1 MQSTTFGIDLGTT
14 NSVAA
19 LWKNGSIE
27 VLAYKTGSRL
37 FPSCVAYNKKNPAQS
52 IVGYF
57 AKLKMQ
63 TTSYGVFHSCKRLL
77 GVTYDNPIVAKM
89 NGSVGYDIR
98 NGADD
103 KLVVAIQTES
113 GDVVKHPEDVGAM
126 ILSAIAEEMK
136 AYAGYDIRNAVITV
150 PAYFDQ
156 YKRDLTKL
164 AGQIAGLNVRAIIS
178 EPQAAAYAYLDFTNE
193 GRDSTFM
200 IYDLG
205 GGTFDVTIL
214 RCEGDQFTE
223 LATDGD
229 IFCGGLDFDKLI
241 LDEMKKR
248 YMDETGEPIPAKL
261 IAKVLSKCE
270 QAKIALL
277 TSPHTE
283 IDITDDV
290 IVDFTR
296 AEMNRLIGPKLAD
309 TLKICDRAIAAA
321 KITVSDIDSII
332 LVGGST
338 RLLLVEELLKGHF
351 PTIPIKGNI
360 SPDECVAYGAA
371 KYGHNLDIH
380 PDVNMTIPEPAFEVA
395 ELVPV
400 FDNSPPPVPA
410 PLCPPSS
417 APSSILHPPPVPGS
431 VEEYILAFESRY
443 PDLPPRDE
451 HIPTPQ
457 PSIEQ
462 PVVVTDIG
470 GVKYFARCP
479 SDIGIANRGRMEVLI
494 PRNTAL
500 PKLEKKLIRLRNVE
514 RPLIRIPLYQ
524 GNDPIAKNNGMLKRL
539 EVKLELHK
547 DAYLLIILDMKDDG
561 SLSVRVV
568 DFNTG
573 DSYEYKD
580 IQSAMS
586 QEELRGR
593 QDAVEQE
600 RRTRNYVS
608 EMDNIRNRLQK
619 WGFSL
624 IEAGASE
631 EDQKIINQRIRQLSR
646 LESFELTED
655 LTDEIY
661 NIFAEISERVME

>member
-19 LWKNGSIE
+19 LWKNGNIE

-103 KLVVAIQTES
+103 KLVVAIQTET

-248 YMDETGEPIPAKL
+248 YMEQIGEPIPAKL
-261 IAKVLSKCE
+261 IAKVLSNCE
-270 QAKIALL
+270 QAKKALL
-277 TSPHTE
+277 TSPHTM
-283 IDITDDV
+283 IDITGDV
-290 IVDFTR
+290 FVDFNR

-338 RLLLVEELLKGHF
+338 RLLLVGELLKGHF

-371 KYGHNLDIH
+371 KYAHNLDIH
-380 PDVNMTIPEPAFEVA
+380 PISDPI
-395 ELVPV
+395 
-400 FDNSPPPVPA
+400 
-410 PLCPPSS
+410 PPSPLVS
-417 APSSILHPPPVPGS
+417 GS
-431 VEEYILAFESRY
+431 VEEYLKMFESRY

-600 RRTRNYVS
+600 RRTRNHLLAL
-608 EMDNIRNRLQK
+608 DNIRNRLQK

>member
-19 LWKNGSIE
+19 LWKNGNIE

-37 FPSCVAYNKKNPAQS
+37 FPSCVAYNKRNPAQS

-270 QAKIALL
+270 QAKIDLL
-277 TSPHTE
+277 TYPHTE

-290 IVDFTR
+290 IIVFTR

-321 KITVSDIDSII
+321 KITVLDIDSII

-338 RLLLVEELLKGHF
+338 RLRLVEELLKGHF
-351 PTIPIKGNI
+351 PRVPIKGNI

-380 PDVNMTIPEPAFEVA
+380 PVSDPI
-395 ELVPV
+395 
-400 FDNSPPPVPA
+400 
-410 PLCPPSS
+410 PPSPLVS
-417 APSSILHPPPVPGS
+417 ES
-431 VEEYILAFESRY
+431 VEKYLKMFESRY
-443 PDLPPRDE
+443 PDLPPFDE
-451 HIPTPQ
+451 YEIDELSLYNQ
-457 PSIEQ
+457 LILSDENGRMQ
-462 PVVVTDIG
+462 
-470 GVKYFARCP
+470 KMNLCKM
-479 SDIGIANRGRMEVLI
+479 DIGISIGGRMEVLI
-494 PRNTAL
+494 PRNTVL
-500 PKLEKKLIRLRNVE
+500 PVSKKKMICLKDIYQSEIN
-514 RPLIRIPLYQ
+514 ISIYQ
-524 GNDPIAKNNGMLKRL
+524 GIDSIAKNNDELKRL
-539 EVKLELHK
+539 EVKLGH
-547 DAYLLIILDMKDDG
+547 YNCSIICLVLDMNREGVLSERVIDCETGHDMECKSILLLSADG
-561 SLSVRVV
+561 TIKGSQNGVDQQKRRARNSVRAL
-568 DFNTG
+568 
-573 DSYEYKD
+573 D
-580 IQSAMS
+580 I
-586 QEELRGR
+586 
-593 QDAVEQE
+593 
-600 RRTRNYVS
+600 
-608 EMDNIRNRLQK
+608 IRNRLQK

-624 IEAGASE
+624 IEEGASE
-631 EDQKIINQRIRQLSR
+631 EDQKIIYSNYSR
-646 LESFELTED
+646 LQNEPLSVNLIT
-655 LTDEIY
+655 EIY
-661 NIFAEISERVME
+661 TIFTHIRWKIQNKK